1 MGPREPERL
10 HRRLQL
16 APPRR
21 ERGSPVGRL
30 RFFPDQEDEGNKD
43 QAFADRLQALILEE
57 DPDQQFSGSTFTRV
71 YPTYD
76 RQNRPAVGF
85 DIDVPR
91 DFGKFTGDHLD
102 KQMAIV
108 VDGEIV
114 TAPNL
119 NVELTRGGIIEGGAF
134 GFKQEEVNELVRAI
148 NGILNVEPRFEDR
161 ETVGAS
167 LGAEYGKTGTFSVI
181 AGLLAVLAFVAVYY
195 KRLGTY
201 AAVSLMFNLVLL
213 MGAMA
218 MLQAT

>member
-1 MGPREPERL
+1 MAGAEVKLEASDPWRALIENTGRMEILMKAYSEDLDVDGVAVADLDAELDKAREWARANPNASIADYNSLLRDEN
-10 HRRLQL
+10 
-16 APPRR
+16 
-21 ERGSPVGRL
+21 EGSPVGRL

-91 DFGKFTGDHLD
+91 HNDFGKFTGGHLD

-114 TAPNL
+114 TAR
-119 NVELTRGGIIEGGAF
+119 T
-134 GFKQEEVNELVRAI
+134 
-148 NGILNVEPRFEDR
+148 
-161 ETVGAS
+161 
-167 LGAEYGKTGTFSVI
+167 
-181 AGLLAVLAFVAVYY
+181 
-195 KRLGTY
+195 
-201 AAVSLMFNLVLL
+201 
-213 MGAMA
+213 
-218 MLQAT
+218 

>member
-1 MGPREPERL
+1 M
-10 HRRLQL
+10 
-16 APPRR
+16 
-21 ERGSPVGRL
+21 S
-30 RFFPDQEDEGNKD
+30 FT
-43 QAFADRLQALILEE
+43 
-57 DPDQQFSGSTFTRV
+57 FSGSTFTRV

-91 DFGKFTGDHLD
+91 HNDFGKFTGGHLD

-148 NGILNVEPRFEDR
+148 NSGSLNVEPRFEDR
-161 ETVGAS
+161 ETVRYQIQEMARVERLSDPEFMAEIAARPSTAAYWTALSQAQTNLEILSNEGVKIGVCGEHGGDPAS
-167 LGAEYGKTGTFSVI
+167 IRFINGLDIDYVSCSPYRVPI
-181 AGLLAVLAFVAVYY
+181 ARLSAAHAVLGGG
-195 KRLGTY
+195 R
-201 AAVSLMFNLVLL
+201 
-213 MGAMA
+213 
-218 MLQAT
+218 